1 MKSFEDFKTL
11 WLKHTGDIGSKK
23 GLEHLIFIVVY
34 PNKKSPPYVTLQW
47 DFAAEKQLQ
56 TTLFQTTLSE
66 LPLTL
71 SAEKQLH
78 TTLFQTSGGITGA
91 GTGHNQKLCYLT
103 ELNDILDTCDE
114 YTHAMIVSTGM
125 VFDMVNHPTSIQS
138 FYNWTRTDEFCKGHI
153 IARPNEPAFL
163 HHQHIELNLTKW
175 RELDK
180 PNILGKWNN
189 FVRADDNFHDDYTP
203 SWIDVDGL
211 PTITNFSNEERIRK
225 AWSYGHMPER
235 REMQTKNWELIN
247 SKKMGWRDEVDISD
261 NYFKILLTRMKSQIF
276 YAENTEAVGILPKK
290 KFDLILTPTAGY
302 SGEYFAEHLDFDGD
316 IIFYDYCSENVEI
329 KQNIVEMNM
338 SMDEIKLYAK
348 NSKHIISF
356 NHLVRDK
363 YHIDELKKR
372 TNTYGQ
378 HEELRELQQK
388 MYDNYNIEY
397 KVWDIINWKSEDM
410 SWFVNKIKGKRVFMD
425 ISNIYGYHISHA
437 CYSLSYLE
445 ESFDKLVDTLKS
457 NTEYYHLRGK
467 DLVKRGIK
475 NGG

>member
-1 MKSFEDFKTL
+1 MCFPNGNPIMKNFEEFKDL

-23 GLEHLIFIVVY
+23 GLEHLIFIVMY
-34 PNKKSPPYVTLQW
+34 PNKKAHPYVTFKW
-47 DFAAEKQLQ
+47 DFGV
-56 TTLFQTTLSE
+56 
-66 LPLTL
+66 
-71 SAEKQLH
+71 EKQLH
-78 TTLFQTSGGITGA
+78 TTLLQTSGGITGA
-91 GTGHNQKLCYLT
+91 GTGHNQKICYLT
-103 ELNDILDTCDE
+103 ELNDVLETCDK
-114 YTHAMIVSTGM
+114 YTHAMIVSVGM
-125 VFDMVNHPTSIQS
+125 IFDMVNHPTSIQS
-138 FYNWTRTDEFCKGHI
+138 FYNWTKTDEYCKGHI
-153 IARPNEPAFL
+153 IAKPNEPAFI

-180 PNILGKWNN
+180 PNIRGKWNN

-211 PTITNFSNEERIRK
+211 PTITNFSNEERRRK
-225 AWSYGHMPER
+225 SWSYGHMPKRKEI
-235 REMQTKNWELIN
+235 QTKNWELIN
-247 SKKMGWRDEVDISD
+247 SKKMGWRDEVDVSD
-261 NYFKILLTRMKSQIF
+261 PYFQVLFTRMGREVF
-276 YAENTEAVGILPKK
+276 YAENTESVGRLPKK

-302 SGEYFAEHLDFDGD
+302 SGEYFSEHLDFDGD
-316 IIFYDYCSENVEI
+316 IIFYDYCSENVEM

-348 NSKHIISF
+348 NSKHIIAF
-356 NHLVRDK
+356 NQLVGDK

-378 HEELRELQQK
+378 HEELRELQRK
-388 MYDNYNIEY
+388 MYDKYNIEY
-397 KVWDIINWKSEDM
+397 KVWDIINWKSEEM
-410 SWFVNKIKGKRVFMD
+410 SWFVKRIKGKRVFMD

>member
-1 MKSFEDFKTL
+1 MKNFEEIKNF
-11 WLKHTGDIGSKK
+11 WLDSTKGIKPNKK
-23 GLEHLIFIVVY
+23 QEPVVFIVVY
-34 PNKKSPPYVTLQW
+34 PKKMEW
-47 DFAAEKQLQ
+47 DFASEKQLQ
-56 TTLFQTTLSE
+56 TTLL
-66 LPLTL
+66 
-71 SAEKQLH
+71 
-78 TTLFQTSGGITGA
+78 QTSGGITGA
-91 GTGHNQKLCYLT
+91 GTGHNQKICYLT
-103 ELNDILDTCDE
+103 ELNDVLETCDK
-114 YTHAMIVSTGM
+114 YTHAMIVSVGM
-125 VFDMVNHPTSIQS
+125 VFDMVNYPTSIQR

-180 PNILGKWNN
+180 PNIRGKWNN

-211 PTITNFSNEERIRK
+211 PTITNFSNEERKRK

-235 REMQTKNWELIN
+235 REMQTKNWSIIN
-247 SKKMGWRDEVDISD
+247 SKIPDWQNDIDISD
-261 NYFKILLTRMKSQIF
+261 NYFKILLTRMRGEVF
-276 YAENTEAVGILPKK
+276 YAENTEAVGKLPKK

-338 SMDEIKLYAK
+338 SMDEIKLYAR
-348 NSKHIISF
+348 NLKHMIAF
-356 NHLVRDK
+356 NQLVGSVNRQNK
-363 YHIDELKKR
+363 LKER
-372 TNTYGQ
+372 TNTYGTY
-378 HEELRELQQK
+378 EELRELQLK

-397 KVWDIINWKSEDM
+397 KVWDIINWQSKDM

-425 ISNIYGYHISHA
+425 ISNIYGYHVSHA
-437 CYSLSYLE
+437 CYSLPQLK
-445 ESFDKLVDTLKS
+445 ESFKKMVDILKS
-457 NTEYYHLRGK
+457 NTEYYHLRGT
-467 DLVKRGIK
+467 DLSKRGIK

>member
-1 MKSFEDFKTL
+1 MKNFEEVKNF
-11 WLKHTGDIGSKK
+11 WLDSTKGIKPNKK
-23 GLEHLIFIVVY
+23 QEPVVFIVVY
-34 PNKKSPPYVTLQW
+34 PKKMEW
-47 DFAAEKQLQ
+47 DFASEKQLQ
-56 TTLFQTTLSE
+56 TTLL
-66 LPLTL
+66 
-71 SAEKQLH
+71 
-78 TTLFQTSGGITGA
+78 QTSGGITGA
-91 GTGHNQKLCYLT
+91 GTGHNQKICYLT
-103 ELNDILDTCDE
+103 ELNDVLETCDK
-114 YTHAMIVSTGM
+114 YTHAMIVSVGM
-125 VFDMVNHPTSIQS
+125 VFDMVNYPTSIQR

-180 PNILGKWNN
+180 PNIRGKWNN

-211 PTITNFSNEERIRK
+211 PTITNFSNEERRRK

-235 REMQTKNWELIN
+235 REMQTKNWSIIN
-247 SKKMGWRDEVDISD
+247 SKIPDWQNDIDISD
-261 NYFKILLTRMKSQIF
+261 NYFKILLTRMRGEVF
-276 YAENTEAVGILPKK
+276 YAENTEAVGKLPKK

-338 SMDEIKLYAK
+338 SMDEIKLYAR
-348 NSKHIISF
+348 NLKHMIAF
-356 NHLVRDK
+356 NQLVGSVNRQNK
-363 YHIDELKKR
+363 LKER
-372 TNTYGQ
+372 TNTYGTY
-378 HEELRELQQK
+378 EELRELQLK

-397 KVWDIINWKSEDM
+397 KVWDIINWQSKDM

-425 ISNIYGYHISHA
+425 ISNIYGYHVSHA
-437 CYSLSYLE
+437 CYSLPQLK
-445 ESFDKLVDTLKS
+445 ESFKKMVDILKS
-457 NTEYYHLRGK
+457 NTEYYHLRGT
-467 DLVKRGIK
+467 DLSKRGIK